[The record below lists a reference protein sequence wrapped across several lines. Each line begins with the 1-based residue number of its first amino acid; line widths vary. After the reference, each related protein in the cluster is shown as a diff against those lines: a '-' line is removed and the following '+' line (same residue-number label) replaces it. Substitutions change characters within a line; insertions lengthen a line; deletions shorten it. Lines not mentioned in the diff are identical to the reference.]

1 MLQLKQL
8 PPTAPDEH
16 EKCIVY
22 VIGDRDVFFKALSVF
37 LSDWDDK
44 INVYF
49 LDLYVGI
56 TEQARKRFN
65 DNCMRNTR
73 KNQHIAEIINEKQW
87 TRQENMWPIFE
98 GDKDTCNNIEYNLRT
113 RANTGLNTKVGG
125 TSKTDR
131 YHTSMN
137 EIRKKVIKYLK
148 KHNAFT

>member
-1 MLQLKQL
+1 MLQLKRL

-16 EKCIVY
+16 KKCVVY
-22 VIGDRDVFFKALSVF
+22 VIGDPDVFFKELSVF

-56 TEQARKRFN
+56 TKQARKRFN
-65 DNCMRNTR
+65 DNCMRKTR

-87 TRQENMWPIFE
+87 TREKNMWPIFE
-98 GDKDTCNNIEYNLRT
+98 GDKATCDNIEYNLRT
-113 RANTGLNTKVGG
+113 RANMGLNTKVGG
-125 TSKTDR
+125 TSKTDQ

-148 KHNAFT
+148 KHNAFA